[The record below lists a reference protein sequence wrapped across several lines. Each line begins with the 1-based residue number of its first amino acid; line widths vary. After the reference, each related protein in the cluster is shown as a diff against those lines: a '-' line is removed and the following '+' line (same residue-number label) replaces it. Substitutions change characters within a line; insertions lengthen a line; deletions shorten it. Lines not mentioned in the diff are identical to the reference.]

1 LGGAKHR
8 TQVLNLKGCAVATRR
23 STFGK
28 QDRER
33 QKKARAAEK
42 RERRHDRTS
51 QPDNDEPVVTT
62 DATPDQLLREI
73 EVLHARFDAKA
84 IDFETFE
91 ERKLELFTQLAS
103 LEL

>member
-1 LGGAKHR
+1 M
-8 TQVLNLKGCAVATRR
+8 ATRR

-42 RERRHDRTS
+42 RERRHDRS
-51 QPDNDEPVVTT
+51 PREDSDEPTVTT

-73 EVLHARFDAKA
+73 EVLHERFDAKA

-91 ERKLELFTQLAS
+91 ERKLELFNQLAS

>member
-1 LGGAKHR
+1 M
-8 TQVLNLKGCAVATRR
+8 ATRR

-42 RERRHDRTS
+42 RERRHDRS
-51 QPDNDEPVVTT
+51 PREDSDDEPTVTT

-91 ERKLELFTQLAS
+91 ERKLELFNQLAS

>member
-1 LGGAKHR
+1 M
-8 TQVLNLKGCAVATRR
+8 ATRR

-42 RERRHDRTS
+42 RERRHDRS
-51 QPDNDEPVVTT
+51 PREESDEPTVTT

-73 EVLHARFDAKA
+73 EVLHERFDAKV

-91 ERKLELFTQLAS
+91 ERKLELFNQLAS